1 MSQHLAEVFLTELNF
16 DYSRESVTKA
26 MEACQK
32 NLEERLQK
40 INSPIGHVLYFLE
53 PHEAGGGNETEH
65 FYEIRAFWDVAK
77 EFDCREFTKYEIVRL
92 ARRFQDLVQK

>member
-40 INSPIGHVLYFLE
+40 INSPIGHVLYF
-53 PHEAGGGNETEH
+53 
-65 FYEIRAFWDVAK
+65 RAA
-77 EFDCREFTKYEIVRL
+77 
-92 ARRFQDLVQK
+92 